1 VKQSKTMSLVESV
14 ANIIIGYGL
23 AVGTQFIVFPWFGM
37 RVGVIENLGI
47 GLIFTVVSL
56 VRSYSLRR
64 VFEWVRVTRV
74 Q

>member
-1 VKQSKTMSLVESV
+1 MKQSKIMSLVESTT
-14 ANIIIGYGL
+14 NILVGYGL

-37 RVGVIENLGI
+37 RVGVMENLGI

-64 VFEWVRVTRV
+64 VFEWMRTRS
-74 Q
+74 